1 MHLRTGEIVCILGH
15 AHALSEAFKDCSTS
29 LPFS

>member
-1 MHLRTGEIVCILGH
+1 MHLRAWEIVYVLGH